1 MFQISGQ
8 KIDRTQFCGKKRPE
22 SQHPCCYIWPF
33 LGSEKIWPRVR
44 QKIAD
49 QPTAQPKKKTAP
61 SVLCFGP
68 LPTAGGVPVFVERL
82 PTGHLFEPNAPQ
94 PQQGNS
100 WCGRIQTIVSL
111 NFFVLSYRTFQQILK
126 CHKWQ
131 AWSKT
136 MNIKAL
142 LDFLVIL
149 SLHISQQERCT
160 FGLPGHT
167 DDDVFMDRTYK
178 KIDNN
183 QSSNNLLVGGFN
195 PFEKY

>member
-1 MFQISGQ
+1 
-8 KIDRTQFCGKKRPE
+8 
-22 SQHPCCYIWPF
+22 
-33 LGSEKIWPRVR
+33 
-44 QKIAD
+44 
-49 QPTAQPKKKTAP
+49 
-61 SVLCFGP
+61 
-68 LPTAGGVPVFVERL
+68 
-82 PTGHLFEPNAPQ
+82 
-94 PQQGNS
+94 
-100 WCGRIQTIVSL
+100 
-111 NFFVLSYRTFQQILK
+111 
-126 CHKWQ
+126 
-131 AWSKT
+131 